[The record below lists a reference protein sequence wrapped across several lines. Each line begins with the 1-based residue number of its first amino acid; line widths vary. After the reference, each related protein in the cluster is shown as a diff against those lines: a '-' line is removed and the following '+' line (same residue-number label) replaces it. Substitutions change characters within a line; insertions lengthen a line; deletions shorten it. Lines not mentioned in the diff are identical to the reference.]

1 MNNNFRVFDCFTYDG
16 ESCLDLRLRVHW
28 ERVDWFVIVE
38 SNITFTGQPKDYA
51 FDSAKYAWAKSK
63 IRYIQLDAL
72 EFGQCSNAWERE
84 TFQRDALKRGYADAQ
99 PHDTVIIADVDEILR
114 PECIRRVEGGTYH
127 RFEQLMM
134 YFYCDYLCVSEPLW
148 TRMKAVTGRFALD
161 HTPQEIRTGKQLLN
175 SLKEV
180 NVPLAGWHFS
190 YLGGVDEINRKLERF
205 SHQEFNKGKYKD
217 PTRNMQR
224 ILDGKDIYGRPKLWG
239 KASGCDLECQP
250 VKNWFQS
257 QPHLFSPSES
267 HYRGT
272 VQEAVEVFRRRSWL
286 SRKIQRNILRIWN
299 KF

>member
-1 MNNNFRVFDCFTYDG
+1 
-16 ESCLDLRLRVHW
+16 
-28 ERVDWFVIVE
+28 
-38 SNITFTGQPKDYA
+38 
-51 FDSAKYAWAKSK
+51 
-63 IRYIQLDAL
+63 
-72 EFGQCSNAWERE
+72 
-84 TFQRDALKRGYADAQ
+84 
-99 PHDTVIIADVDEILR
+99 
-114 PECIRRVEGGTYH
+114 
-127 RFEQLMM
+127 
-134 YFYCDYLCVSEPLW
+134 
-148 TRMKAVTGRFALD
+148 
-161 HTPQEIRTGKQLLN
+161 
-175 SLKEV
+175 V